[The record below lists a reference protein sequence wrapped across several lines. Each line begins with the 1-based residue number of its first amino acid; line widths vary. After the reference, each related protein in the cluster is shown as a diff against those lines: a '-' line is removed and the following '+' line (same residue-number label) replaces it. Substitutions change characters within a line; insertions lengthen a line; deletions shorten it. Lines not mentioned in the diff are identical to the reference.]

1 MADLG
6 SDGQAVKPD
15 AASCGSTGRAGH
27 RDVNRCRL
35 RGEEAPELRRA
46 AVTQHG
52 APAVGEH
59 RREPAPLEAQ
69 CLVTHCIDAAMDTV
83 QPSRADATPD
93 PAFVGAGPTQLIGRH
108 HAVLPR
114 RHSRCCTIRPLDEFL
129 SHTENKSSR
138 AVRAQNSPRTN

>member
-1 MADLG
+1 
-6 SDGQAVKPD
+6 
-15 AASCGSTGRAGH
+15 
-27 RDVNRCRL
+27 
-35 RGEEAPELRRA
+35 
-46 AVTQHG
+46 
-52 APAVGEH
+52 
-59 RREPAPLEAQ
+59 
-69 CLVTHCIDAAMDTV
+69 MDTV

-138 AVRAQNSPRTN
+138 AVRAPELAPERTRGDALCERAAPELAIPKGIYLSFSLLKTPAWSEL